1 MLRSGIRER
10 LRYWF
15 DNTMS
20 RGTPALIAWLAL
32 ASLMLIVAV
41 SVVVLL
47 FDTDPEHQDPSGVF
61 WISLLRTLDPGTMGG
76 DAGGAIFL
84 AMMLTVTIGGIFIVS
99 SLVGILA
106 TGLNAKLAELRKGRS
121 RVVESQHT
129 VILGWSEQIF
139 TIIGELELAGEGE
152 RLCVA
157 ILADRDKVE
166 MEDEI
171 RAHLPRRGRVRVVC
185 RTGDP
190 TRPADLDIV
199 RPDQAAVIVIPSRH
213 DEDPDVRLI
222 KTLLSLS
229 HRPWPD
235 GRPPVVA
242 VVTDSTNMAAA
253 SLAGGPAAK
262 LIDAQD
268 LTARLVVQSRR
279 QPGLSLVYNE
289 LLTFAGDEIYLRT
302 EPSLTGC
309 SFAEALFAYETA
321 TVVGLKHSGGQVV
334 LNPAGDTVIAADD
347 EIILLAQSPSK
358 VRLATERAST
368 VDEAIAAPRR
378 ADTAVER
385 TLMLGWNERGPTILT
400 LLDRYLPAGSALA
413 IATRVTLPADVAAAA
428 NLRITTTSC
437 DPTRRPALEALNL
450 PQFQYVIV
458 LAEDQIASA
467 HADSRTL
474 VTLLHLR
481 DLKDQHAS
489 TYAIVSELIDD
500 ENRQLAQVTKADDF
514 VVGSKL
520 ISLLLT
526 QLSKNQHLQDVFA
539 ELFDAQG
546 SDMYVEPAG
555 NYLQAGVEANFA
567 TVIEAARRR
576 GETAVGYRLHA
587 QAHQPPAYG
596 IVLNPDKTQPL
607 TLHAADRIVVLAKTA
622 EPA

>member
-1 MLRSGIRER
+1 M
-10 LRYWF
+10 
-15 DNTMS
+15 
-20 RGTPALIAWLAL
+20 
-32 ASLMLIVAV
+32 ASLLLVVAV
-41 SVVVLL
+41 SAVVLL
-47 FDTDPEHQDPSGVF
+47 FDTDPDHRDPSAVV

-76 DAGGAIFL
+76 DTGNAIFL
-84 AMMLTVTIGGIFIVS
+84 AMMLVVTIGGIFIVS

-106 TGLNAKLAELRKGRS
+106 SGLNTKLAELRKGRS
-121 RVVESQHT
+121 QVVEHGHT

-139 TIIGELELAGEGE
+139 TIIGELELASEGE
-152 RLCVA
+152 RVCVA

-171 RAHLPRRGRVRVVC
+171 RARLPRRSRVRVVC
-185 RTGDP
+185 RTGSP

-199 RPDQAAVIVIPSRH
+199 RPDQAAVIVIPSRQ

-242 VVTDSTNMAAA
+242 VVTDSTNMPAAT
-253 SLAGGPAAK
+253 LAGGPAAK

-268 LTARLVVQSRR
+268 LAARLVVQSRR

-289 LLTFAGDEIYLRT
+289 LLTFAGDEIYMRS
-302 EPSLTGC
+302 EPSLSGRP
-309 SFAEALFAYETA
+309 FAAALFAYDTA
-321 TVVGLKHSGGQVV
+321 AVIGLKHPDGQVV
-334 LNPAGDTVIAADD
+334 LNPPSDTVIVDGD
-347 EIILLAQSPSK
+347 EIILLAQSPSM
-358 VRLATERAST
+358 VRLAAEPASI
-368 VDEAIAAPRR
+368 VADAIAAPER
-378 ADTAVER
+378 AAPVVER

-400 LLDRYLPAGSALA
+400 LLDRYLPAGSALT
-413 IATRVTLPADVAAAA
+413 IASYGRPPGEMPAAA

-437 DPTRRPALEALNL
+437 DPTRRPALQALDL
-450 PQFQYVIV
+450 QQFQYVIV
-458 LAEDQIASA
+458 LAEDHVGVA

-481 DLKDQHAS
+481 DLKDKQAGS
-489 TYAIVSELIDD
+489 YAMVSELIDD
-500 ENRQLAQVTKADDF
+500 ENRQLAQVTNADDF

-526 QLSKNQHLQDVFA
+526 QLSKNQYLQEVFA

-555 NYLQAGVEANFA
+555 NYLIAGAKANFA

-576 GETAVGYRLHA
+576 GETAVGYRVQSHA
-587 QAHQPPAYG
+587 KKPPAYG
-596 IVLNPDKTQPL
+596 IVLNPDKTEPL
-607 TLHAADRIVVLAKTA
+607 SLHPGDQVVVLAKTA